1 MSGTTN
7 EEWLRTNNLKREFDE
22 LEEYVEGDLYRITD
36 KLNQKFEKEIKELKE
51 TIALIE
57 RFLGNEY
64 AELKKE
70 ESQLLEKDE

>member
-1 MSGTTN
+1 MSFPTN
-7 EEWLRTNNLKREFDE
+7 EDWLRTNNLKREFDE

-51 TIALIE
+51 TLALIE
-57 RFLGNEY
+57 RFLGDEY
-64 AELKKE
+64 AKLKKE

>member
-51 TIALIE
+51 TLALIE
-57 RFLGNEY
+57 RFLGDEY
-64 AELKKE
+64 AKLKKE

>member
-57 RFLGNEY
+57 RFLGDEY
-64 AELKKE
+64 AKLKKE

>member
-51 TIALIE
+51 TLALIE

-64 AELKKE
+64 TELKKE